1 MTLRTYF
8 PDGNLSFYSVFTD
21 LCNDFK
27 FIFIFVLGF
36 GIMAADDH
44 GMKEVVRTSR
54 WYNLYSAHL
63 LRTAKTISSI

>member
-44 GMKEVVRTSR
+44 GMKEVVRTKLGISI
-54 WYNLYSAHL
+54 SAISVM
-63 LRTAKTISSI
+63 TEISSSI

>member
-54 WYNLYSAHL
+54 WYNFIGGTEI
-63 LRTAKTISSI
+63 LR